1 MSYMLPYGYC
11 TYSQNILVD
20 NSGVYL
26 YSTCVP
32 TCSQRCEPNST
43 TALRLSRIYAALHTR
58 SITLCIT
65 VQRNNPHTLLVLS

>member
-1 MSYMLPYGYC
+1 MYISYMLPYGYC

-43 TALRLSRIYAALHTR
+43 TRYSTTAEPHICSAAHSQHHIMHHSTAE
-58 SITLCIT
+58 
-65 VQRNNPHTLLVLS
+65 